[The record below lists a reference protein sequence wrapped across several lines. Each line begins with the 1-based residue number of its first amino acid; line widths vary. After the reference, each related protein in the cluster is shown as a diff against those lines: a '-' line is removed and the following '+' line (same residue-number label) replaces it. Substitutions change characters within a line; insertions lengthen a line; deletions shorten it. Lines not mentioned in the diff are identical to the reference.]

1 MSKERASNI
10 CRKVG
15 SGIKA
20 SRIVQ
25 VVLVA
30 CLVLLAVDI
39 VVALALG
46 SNWITIVMGCIIIC
60 VLVAL
65 FVYLL
70 VSPDT
75 LRSQYT
81 RETLAVAS
89 DMLRDMSGGL
99 DQESAQAICT
109 RLLPETKATTVA
121 MTDDKVV
128 LACVGELADDF
139 PAGSKIHTP
148 ATRYVIEHGIMH
160 SFTEAIDVDGENGEH
175 PTIPAGI
182 VAPLKVRGRTVGT
195 LKFYYRSA
203 WDVNRTQYALA
214 TGFADLL
221 STQLATIELDRQ
233 AELAAQ
239 AEVKALQAQI
249 NPHFLFNTLN
259 TIASL
264 TRTDPKRARK
274 LLREF
279 AQFYRATL
287 DNSESLIP
295 VQREIEQTERYLLFE
310 KARFGDDRIIE
321 TAVVDEDAED
331 EQVPA
336 FIIQPLVENSVRHAM
351 PDEGALHIDIKVELE
366 DDSFLVI
373 EVADDGAG
381 MDERTASRLFDRTPG
396 EPDPDAPQGSGAGV
410 AMHNISERIK
420 RYYGPQSSTNVVS
433 ALGEGTTITLRLDLE
448 GGMYCSR
455 E

>member
-25 VVLVA
+25 VVLAA

-46 SNWITIVMGCIIIC
+46 SNWITIVMGCLIVC

-89 DMLRDMSGGL
+89 DMMRDMAGGL

>member
-25 VVLVA
+25 VVLAA

-89 DMLRDMSGGL
+89 DMMRDMAGGL

-321 TAVVDEDAED
+321 TAAVDEDAED